1 MKKVLLS
8 LAMVTLIISCKNSD
22 DERKFA
28 ETAVSASLQEDNG
41 QANTLNYTDEE
52 ILDSNHPVNSQIA
65 SNTNNID
72 VMLDDYDKYVDQYLL
87 FIGKMGDRSDM
98 SVMSEYPALIE
109 KGQQWT
115 VSMERAEKEQDFTP
129 AQMRRMLEIQNKMT
143 QAVSKIEFN

>member
-8 LAMVTLIISCKNSD
+8 LAMVTLIISCKKSD

-28 ETAVSASLQEDNG
+28 ETTVSASLQEDNG

-115 VSMERAEKEQDFTP
+115 ESMERAEHEQDFTP

>member
-8 LAMVTLIISCKNSD
+8 LAMVTLIISCKKSD

-28 ETAVSASLQEDNG
+28 ATTVSASLQEDNG
-41 QANTLNYTDEE
+41 QANTLNNTDEE
-52 ILDSNHPVNSQIA
+52 ILESNHPINSQIA

-115 VSMERAEKEQDFTP
+115 ESMERAEQEHDFTP